1 MVHNIVIAGRT
12 ESGELLNKV
21 ANGLRTSAR
30 LSYAGQGAVVSI
42 VSDMDTV
49 EEFVGDGDLTALI
62 TMDKL
67 SSTTTGQ
74 EISISQ
80 KMIKEWERDYPEMTV
95 ILIVHSEKKGGVKLN
110 KLYEGGYFNAIYNTD
125 FNLNTLIELIQNK
138 GRSKAD
144 AYSYYG
150 LKAIAESREDGEVL
164 DMTEP
169 AEEGYQEEA
178 PARQERPR
186 RREQQQAQ
194 PQKKKRPNNGQG
206 GLMYMPKDD
215 FGDLGEE
222 DDYEDTRRR
231 RPAQAAPKAKP
242 KPVYDEPEEDEGYE
256 DDYYDDDGE
265 YEDEAPAAPATTQ
278 RVVPAPKNLK
288 FFFGT
293 VTDVDGDILT
303 VQVPLNSGSLDRSF
317 EGTQVFFMGSVR

>member
-1 MVHNIVIAGRT
+1 
-12 ESGELLNKV
+12 
-21 ANGLRTSAR
+21 
-30 LSYAGQGAVVSI
+30 
-42 VSDMDTV
+42 
-49 EEFVGDGDLTALI
+49 
-62 TMDKL
+62 
-67 SSTTTGQ
+67 
-74 EISISQ
+74 
-80 KMIKEWERDYPEMTV
+80 MTV

-186 RREQQQAQ
+186 RREQQQQAQ